1 MSAFDQMFTTAGAP
15 LLEEQ
20 FGESG
25 TYTAPAG
32 GTPLSVTVIVSD
44 SPPSVDIDEALELD
58 SYDAVVKVRQS
69 VLATPAKGGR
79 FAVNGTNW
87 DVVAVPLLRGGLWR
101 CACKRAETFEMGHRR
116 EQRG

>member
-1 MSAFDQMFTTAGAP
+1 MSAFDDMFTTAGAP

-20 FGESG
+20 FGVAG

-32 GTPLSVTVIVSD
+32 GPPTSVTVIVSD
-44 SPPSVDIDEALELD
+44 SPPNVDIDATLELD

-79 FAVNGTNW
+79 FSVNGTNW
-87 DVVAVPLLRGGLWR
+87 DVVAVPLLRGGVWR
-101 CACKRAETFEMGHRR
+101 CSCKRAETFEIGHRR
-116 EQRG
+116 EQRA